1 MISEIRDKVYRLIAE
16 NKDQE
21 VLRNSDHHSAGVYM
35 LYVDNF
41 ESDTIIPFYIG
52 QTNNF
57 QDRHKQHLSELM
69 ALNRLQHN
77 CYEHAVIKDLYNLNE
92 IIEIEKNKNFAQ
104 SSMVTKA
111 FDKIINQ
118 GWLHFENIERGLNDE
133 N

>member
-16 NKDQE
+16 NKHQE
-21 VLRNSDHHSAGVYM
+21 VLRNGNHRSAGVYM

-77 CYEHAVIKDLYNLNE
+77 CYEYAVIKDLYNGR
-92 IIEIEKNKNFAQ
+92 AR
-104 SSMVTKA
+104 A
-111 FDKIINQ
+111 CKI
-118 GWLHFENIERGLNDE
+118 FSYDYFRGNS
-133 N
+133 